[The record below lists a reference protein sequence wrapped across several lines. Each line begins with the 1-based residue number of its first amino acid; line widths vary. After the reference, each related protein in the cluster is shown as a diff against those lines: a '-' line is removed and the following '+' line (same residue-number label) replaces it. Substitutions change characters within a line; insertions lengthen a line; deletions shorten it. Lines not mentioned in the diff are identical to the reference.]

1 MSVSELR
8 AEAPKAPEETEQEVL
23 DAYSRTVVGVVDQA
37 GPAVASLRVRAGRR
51 RRGEGS
57 GFLVTPDG
65 YALTNHHV
73 VHGAR
78 QIELSLP
85 DGERHEARLV
95 GEDAGTDLALVR
107 VLASSLPYLPL
118 GAGAP
123 PRPGQLV
130 VAIGN
135 PLGFSATVSAGVVS
149 ALGRSLRAPAG
160 HLIDDVIQH
169 TAPLN
174 PGNSGGPLLS
184 ARGRVLGV
192 NTAMIGMSQAIGF
205 AIAADTAEWVVS
217 ELLSSGRVRRGVL
230 GIAGQTRRIERKL
243 LRELG
248 LTQLSGLEVMS
259 LEPDGAAARA
269 GLIQG
274 DVLTAFDGQVVAGI
288 DDLQRLLRRWTAG
301 RSAEL
306 QLLRETRRHTLRVA
320 PSVAG

>member
-1 MSVSELR
+1 VSAAALDSETR
-8 AEAPKAPEETEQEVL
+8 EREAL
-23 DAYSRTVVGVVDQA
+23 DAYSRTVIAVVERS

-51 RRGEGS
+51 RHAEGS
-57 GFLVTPDG
+57 GFFVTPDG

-95 GEDAGTDLALVR
+95 GEDPGTDLALVR
-107 VLASSLPYLPL
+107 VAASSLPYLPL
-118 GAGAP
+118 GTGAAP
-123 PRPGQLV
+123 KPGQLV

-149 ALGRSLRAPAG
+149 ALGRSLRAPEG
-160 HLIDDVIQH
+160 RLIDDVIQH

-184 ARGRVLGV
+184 SSGRVVGV
-192 NTAMIGMSQAIGF
+192 NTAMIGMSQGIGF
-205 AIAADTAEWVVS
+205 AIAADTAEWVLS
-217 ELLSSGRVRRGVL
+217 ELLSAGKVRRGVL
-230 GIAGQTRRIERKL
+230 GIAGQPRRIDRKL

-248 LTQLSGLEVMS
+248 LEQTSGVEVMS
-259 LEPDGAAARA
+259 VEPSGAAARA

-274 DVLTAFDGQVVAGI
+274 DLLITFDGHALHGI
-288 DDLQRLLRRWTAG
+288 DDLQRQLRRWVAG
-301 RSAEL
+301 RKTEL
-306 QLLRETRRHTLRVA
+306 HLLRGHERRTIEVQPDVA
-320 PSVAG
+320 S